1 MRFDLRS
8 VVAVGMVAA
17 LASPAWAQQQQ
28 RTPAPRGAGAAL
40 GGFNL
45 ITVPAVQKELKLD
58 DAQVKKA
65 DALAERMKQRFG
77 VDRAKL
83 KGLSPDEQL
92 KRLPTVAGPHYEEG
106 MKGLRGFLRPEQVDR
121 FDQILFQQRG
131 PIAMLEPKIAQTL
144 QITNEQA
151 QKVAELFAQA
161 RNEQRAAVQAAGKDQ
176 GAAVVKVES
185 IAADANIKAAGLLS
199 PEQRRTWT
207 RLTGEPFRPDLA
219 GGAKPADDATPKR

>member
-1 MRFDLRS
+1 MRILS
-8 VVAVGMVAA
+8 ASLLAVALLASG
-17 LASPAWAQQQQ
+17 ASPARAQ
-28 RTPAPRGAGAAL
+28 TGLRGPGGAI
-40 GGFNL
+40 GGFHL
-45 ITVPAVQKELKLD
+45 IAMPAVQQELQLNEG
-58 DAQVKKA
+58 QVAKA
-65 DALAERMKQRFG
+65 KGVATRMNARFEQDMG
-77 VDRAKL
+77 KM
-83 KGLSPDEQL
+83 KGLNADEKG
-92 KRLPTVAGPHYEEG
+92 KRAVTLAGPHYEEG
-106 MKGLRGFLRPEQVDR
+106 MRELRSFLAPPQVDR

>member
-1 MRFDLRS
+1 MRILS
-8 VVAVGMVAA
+8 VSLLAVALLAA
-17 LASPAWAQQQQ
+17 VASPARAQ
-28 RTPAPRGAGAAL
+28 TGLRGPGGAI
-40 GGFNL
+40 GGFHL
-45 ITVPAVQKELKLD
+45 IAMPAVQQELQLNEG
-58 DAQVKKA
+58 QVAKA
-65 DALAERMKQRFG
+65 K
-77 VDRAKL
+77 RAVTL
-83 KGLSPDEQL
+83 
-92 KRLPTVAGPHYEEG
+92 AGPHYEEG
-106 MKGLRGFLRPEQVDR
+106 MRELRSFLAPPQVDR

>member
-17 LASPAWAQQQQ
+17 LASLAWAQQQ

-131 PIAMLEPKIAQTL
+131 ATAMLEPNVSKAL
-144 QITNEQA
+144 QLTDEQA
-151 QKVAELFAQA
+151 RKVAELVADA
-161 RNEQRAAVQAAGKDQ
+161 RNRQKELMQSGQADPRSAMPKLE
-176 GAAVVKVES
+176 A
-185 IAADANIKAAGLLS
+185 IAKETNGNALALLS
-199 PEQRRTWT
+199 ESQKKTWAG
-207 RLTGEPFRPDLA
+207 LTGEPFEPKA
-219 GGAKPADDATPKR
+219 EEGPAR